1 MEERIGKD
9 MGKSETSGREVL
21 LEVKHLK
28 KYFPLS
34 GGYFGKSAG
43 ELKAVDDVSFTLYK
57 GEVLGLVGE
66 SGCGKTTL
74 GRLIMRAYEATEGE
88 VLFHLSEK
96 GAAFEGQ
103 QVVDILK
110 LDKKELKSI
119 RKYMQMVFQDPYSS
133 LNPRKTV
140 MDIVAEPLIVNH
152 MASGAALQ
160 EQVKSLVE
168 TVGLESKHIRRYPHA
183 FSGGQ
188 RQRIGIA
195 RALATNPQMIICDEA
210 VSALD
215 VSVQAQII
223 NLLQE
228 LQENMGLTY
237 IFISH
242 GLSVVRH
249 ISTRVAVMYVGKIVE
264 LADTDSLYSRPLHPY
279 TEAILSAASDTGL
292 EERRKRIILEGE
304 VANPANVPS
313 GCPFHP
319 RCRYAQEK
327 CKKDIPSFK
336 EVLPGH
342 FCACHY
348 AGELEL
354 EGVQD

>member
-1 MEERIGKD
+1 MAKEVMEK
-9 MGKSETSGREVL
+9 KEVL
-21 LEVKHLK
+21 LEVRHLK

-43 ELKAVDDVSFTLYK
+43 TLKAVDDVSFKLYK

-88 VLFHLSEK
+88 VLFFV
-96 GAAFEGQ
+96 GDRT
-103 QVVDILK
+103 VDIQS
-110 LDKKELKSI
+110 LDKKELKNI
-119 RKYMQMVFQDPYSS
+119 RKYIQMVFQDPYSS

-140 MDIVAEPLIVNH
+140 MDIVAEPLLVNH

-160 EQVKSLVE
+160 EQVRNLVE
-168 TVGLESKHIRRYPHA
+168 IVGLESKHIRRYPHA

-195 RALATNPQMIICDEA
+195 RALATNPQLIVCDEA

-228 LQENMGLTY
+228 LQENLGLTY

-249 ISTRVAVMYVGKIVE
+249 ISTRVAVMYVGKLVE
-264 LADTDSLYSRPLHPY
+264 MAETDALYSTPLHPY
-279 TEAILSAASDTGL
+279 TEAILSAAPDADIGRS
-292 EERRKRIILEGE
+292 RKRIILEGE

-319 RCRYAQEK
+319 RCRYATDK
-327 CKKDIPSFK
+327 CSNEIPQFR
-336 EVLPGH
+336 EVKPGH
-342 FCACHY
+342 FCSCHY
-348 AGELEL
+348 AEELKLSGIE
-354 EGVQD
+354 ESV

>member
-1 MEERIGKD
+1 MTKEETDK
-9 MGKSETSGREVL
+9 KEVL
-21 LEVKHLK
+21 LEVRHLK

-34 GGYFGKSAG
+34 GGYFGKSTG
-43 ELKAVDDVSFTLYK
+43 TLRAVDDVSFNLYK

-74 GRLIMRAYEATEGE
+74 GRLILRAYEATEGE
-88 VLFHLSEK
+88 VLFSM
-96 GAAFEGQ
+96 GGRT
-103 QVVDILK
+103 VDIQS

-119 RKYMQMVFQDPYSS
+119 RKHIQMVFQDPYSS

-140 MDIVAEPLIVNH
+140 MDIVAEPLLVNH
-152 MASGAALQ
+152 MASGAVLQ
-160 EQVKSLVE
+160 EQVRNLVE
-168 TVGLESKHIRRYPHA
+168 IVGLESKHIRRYPHA

-195 RALATNPQMIICDEA
+195 RALATNPQLIVCDEA

-228 LQENMGLTY
+228 LQENLGLTY

-264 LADTDSLYSRPLHPY
+264 MAKTDTLYSTPLHPY
-279 TEAILSAASDTGL
+279 TEAILSAAPDADV
-292 EERRKRIILEGE
+292 ERSRKRIILEGE

-319 RCRYAQEK
+319 RCRYAAEK
-327 CKKDIPSFK
+327 CKNEIPQFR
-336 EVLPGH
+336 EVNPGH
-342 FCACHY
+342 FCSCHF
-348 AGELEL
+348 AEELKLSGIE
-354 EGVQD
+354 ESE